1 MDASGILLE
10 CLMSICAG
18 RFPFCNLPPVLP
30 LLLPCDGGASDTRAL
45 PASGQARRGVRRPG
59 ARRRCRD
66 TAEPRQMR
74 AGSQE
79 FDASRRHGPAR
90 WLRLGLIRLG
100 ERLRLPMHSRFSEKL
115 PRFSR

>member
-1 MDASGILLE
+1 
-10 CLMSICAG
+10 
-18 RFPFCNLPPVLP
+18 
-30 LLLPCDGGASDTRAL
+30 
-45 PASGQARRGVRRPG
+45 
-59 ARRRCRD
+59 
-66 TAEPRQMR
+66 MR